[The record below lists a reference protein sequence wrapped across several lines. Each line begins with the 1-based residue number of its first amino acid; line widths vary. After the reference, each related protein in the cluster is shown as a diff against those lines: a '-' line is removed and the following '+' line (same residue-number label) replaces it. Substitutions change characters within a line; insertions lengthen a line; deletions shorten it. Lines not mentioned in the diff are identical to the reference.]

1 MAEKLAD
8 FKVEV
13 DIDVDGS
20 DNLAQVILDIAK
32 GEKGFNHFVQA
43 ISKGVISADEA
54 LGILSEAHKKFA
66 EDFKNGNTA
75 AIASQLNL
83 EKIIQQSKSPEGM
96 EKLSKATEK
105 ADKNAEKLANTI
117 VKGSQQAEKAAE
129 KASQKYEKMA
139 KKAVVFLGQY
149 IALKKTFSAVMGFAK
164 EGEELSR
171 MAQLSGTSAGSI
183 EKLGIALKN
192 YGGSA
197 SSASSTLGKLNR
209 QMEDLK
215 FGKKNKLGQAA
226 IQYGL
231 DINAATPED
240 MLRNIAKRME
250 GMGALQ
256 QVNMG
261 RMLGLDDATIMLLQ
275 QGLEGVNRELEK
287 AGKLTVFSKED
298 IENATKM
305 QRAYREFQERF
316 EQLKATLNRGLLPV
330 FQTLFERLSKL
341 ATYLK
346 EHPKLLKTIGI
357 AAAVAFGALTFWL
370 HPILATIGLI
380 SAGIALL
387 IDDWAHYKET
397 GEGALKP
404 LWENLDKL
412 NKFIEEHG
420 GWIAH
425 LTSLVKL
432 LGGAYITLKTIKLGT
447 FIANLFKMT
456 AAFTAQH
463 TALLPYIAA
472 ILALAAA
479 YKMASYA
486 GEKFAE
492 WLHGSREDYLKDYDA
507 QTENLKERFGEH
519 GEKAKDFF
527 DELHKAR
534 GAIELGQNY
543 VTQANGTAL
552 NGQTSTMMTMMN
564 TNDSHNKSTNINI
577 GTMNV
582 KSDKPEEF
590 GQTLFNSTQMTGFAD
605 AFEG

>member
-13 DIDVDGS
+13 DIETDELLLFGDAIHKVEKGVWTAS
-20 DNLAQVILDIAK
+20 DAVLHMNAQVEKYQQQVDKAK
-32 GEKGFNHFVQA
+32 EG
-43 ISKGVISADEA
+43 
-54 LGILSEAHKKFA
+54 SEEWYKANKLLQ
-66 EDFKNGNTA
+66 
-75 AIASQLNL
+75 ASQEELDA
-83 EKIIQQSKSPEGM
+83 ITSKMGKVSLREASQAARQLADD
-96 EKLSKATEK
+96 ENKAGRE
-105 ADKNAEKLANTI
+105 
-117 VKGSQQAEKAAE
+117 AEKAA
-129 KASQKYEKMA
+129 KKVDMLAR
-139 KKAVVFLGQY
+139 KAVVFLGQY
-149 IALKKTFSAVMGFAK
+149 FAIKKTFSAVMGFAK
-164 EGEELSR
+164 EGEELAR
-171 MAQLSGTSAGSI
+171 MAQLSGTSAESI

-215 FGKKNKLGQAA
+215 LGKKNNLYQVAV
-226 IQYGL
+226 QYGL
-231 DINAATPED
+231 STNAATPEE

-250 GMGALQ
+250 GIGALK

-261 RMLGLDDATIMLLQ
+261 RKLGLDDATIMLLQ
-275 QGLEGVNRELEK
+275 QGLEGVNREIEK

-298 IENATKM
+298 IENTQKM

-316 EQLKATLNRGLLPV
+316 EQLKVTINRGFLPV
-330 FQTLFERLSKL
+330 FQTLFERLGKL
-341 ATYLK
+341 ATFLK
-346 EHPKLLKTIGI
+346 EHPKLLKVFGI

-425 LTSLVKL
+425 LTSLVML
-432 LGGAYITLKTIKLGT
+432 LGGAYLTLKTIKLGT